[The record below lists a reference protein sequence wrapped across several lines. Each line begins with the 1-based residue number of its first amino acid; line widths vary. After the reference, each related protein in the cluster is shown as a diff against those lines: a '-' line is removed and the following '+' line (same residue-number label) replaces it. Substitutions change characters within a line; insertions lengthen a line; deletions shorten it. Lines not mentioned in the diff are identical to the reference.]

1 MSKWP
6 IKRSE
11 LQRFEELIKV
21 NPLFN
26 HLVRLHKT
34 KKDSLRSRIWK
45 KDKNVYNWKFWY
57 SSTRPARYSWYT
69 YIVVS
74 PSIEDTEKL
83 LFTSD
88 KKIKISL
95 VSIGFCLTFFNY
107 YDKVIKQGIKNQKEE
122 F

>member
-34 KKDSLRSRIWK
+34 KKDSLRSRI
-45 KDKNVYNWKFWY
+45 
-57 SSTRPARYSWYT
+57 
-69 YIVVS
+69 
-74 PSIEDTEKL
+74 
-83 LFTSD
+83 
-88 KKIKISL
+88 
-95 VSIGFCLTFFNY
+95 
-107 YDKVIKQGIKNQKEE
+107 
-122 F
+122 